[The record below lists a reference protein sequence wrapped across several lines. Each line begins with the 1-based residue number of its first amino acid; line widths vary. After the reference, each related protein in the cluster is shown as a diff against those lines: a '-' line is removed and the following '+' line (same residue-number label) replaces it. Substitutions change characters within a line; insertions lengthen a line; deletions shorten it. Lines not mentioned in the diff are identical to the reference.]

1 MDKKSILIGNIQNE
15 TIINYVFIRIKHE
28 IYKRKWNKNT
38 LNIQKIKRVLK
49 YHMGLE
55 IYLGTIN
62 NNLAKVLG
70 KWSTLYN
77 HLNK

>member
-1 MDKKSILIGNIQNE
+1 MFSSESSMKSIKENG
-15 TIINYVFIRIKHE
+15 IRTH
-28 IYKRKWNKNT
+28 R
-38 LNIQKIKRVLK
+38 NIQKIKRVLK